1 MMEDEAQYTKV
12 DKEEDTRGVSRRDC
26 FNRAAARRE
35 KREIKNLWHHNPRMS
50 AMSLPTTSQHIG
62 ARVGIT
68 SRPITAR
75 GRRTGSAAETPE

>member
-1 MMEDEAQYTKV
+1 MIEDEAQYTKV
-12 DKEEDTRGVSRRDC
+12 DKAEDTHGVSRRDC
-26 FNRAAARRE
+26 FNRAAVRRE

-68 SRPITAR
+68 SRPITVS
-75 GRRTGSAAETPE
+75 GRRTGSASETPE